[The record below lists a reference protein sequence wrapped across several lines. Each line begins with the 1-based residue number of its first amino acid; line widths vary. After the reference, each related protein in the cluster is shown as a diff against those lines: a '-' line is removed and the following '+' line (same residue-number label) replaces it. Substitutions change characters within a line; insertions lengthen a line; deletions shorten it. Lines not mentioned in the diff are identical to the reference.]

1 MPATTT
7 ELVVSK
13 PAGMPRGSLPNVN
26 RTTFSS
32 TMPSATVAINQAF
45 EPRWTKGRTAMRST
59 IAPQTAQSASAAITA
74 SVRGHWRVTQNV
86 KHRTA
91 PSIMALPC
99 AKFTVFDTAW
109 VT

>member
-1 MPATTT
+1 
-7 ELVVSK
+7 
-13 PAGMPRGSLPNVN
+13 MPRGSLPNVN
-26 RTTFSS
+26 STTFSS

-45 EPRWTKGRTAMRST
+45 EPRCTKGRTAIRST
-59 IAPQTAQSASAAITA
+59 IAPQTAQSPSAAITA
-74 SVRGHWRVTQNV
+74 SVRGQWKVTQKV

-109 VT
+109 VI